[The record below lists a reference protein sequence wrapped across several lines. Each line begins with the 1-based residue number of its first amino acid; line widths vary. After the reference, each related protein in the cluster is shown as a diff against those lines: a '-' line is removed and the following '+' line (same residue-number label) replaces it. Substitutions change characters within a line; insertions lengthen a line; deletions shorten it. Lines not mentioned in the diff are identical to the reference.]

1 MLKKFLLAVGFVF
14 ATVGFSFAADKGT
27 ADEAKAMV
35 AKAQQEIKAKGLE
48 AASKAF
54 TEDAKW
60 KDKDLYVF
68 VIKFDGLTLGHGG
81 SKSQVGKNVAALK
94 DANGKEFV
102 KEFIETAKGK
112 GSGWVDYYWLNGVS
126 KKVEPK
132 SAYVEVVPGQEAF
145 VSVGIYK

>member
-60 KDKDLYVF
+60 KDQDLYVF
-68 VIKFDGLTLGHGG
+68 VIKFDGSTVAHGG
-81 SKSQVGKNVAALK
+81 NKSLVGKNMIALK

-102 KEFIETAKGK
+102 KELIDTAKGK
-112 GSGWVDYYWLNGVS
+112 GSGWVDYYWLNSNS

-132 SAYVEVVPGQEAF
+132 SSYVEAVVGQDAL